1 MPIGSYKWNGSLE
14 ISKGYSNAISKIIL
28 LHVFI
33 PYVLF
38 SSYAPTMSTHKIALD
53 QLQQALLPDQENSR
67 LERRD

>member
-1 MPIGSYKWNGSLE
+1 MPSGSYNENGTL
-14 ISKGYSNAISKIIL
+14 KSNSNVRSKIFLIPLVIL
-28 LHVFI
+28 YFFI
-33 PYVLF
+33 